1 MTMTKTKPLG
11 ARLAGD
17 SGARR
22 SALDFYQTPVEDV
35 EKFLQKSGLV
45 PNTGTVLEPSAGLG
59 NISTTVSRL
68 RPGASVVSGDIEQ
81 REFPLHYVNDF
92 LQQPFKKEV
101 SCVITNP
108 PFSHALEFIERG
120 LEICNGDVI
129 MLLKLAFLE
138 THKRR
143 PLFDKGRLREV
154 WVSSSRIDCYS
165 PDVVVN
171 ANGKRTNSST
181 MALAWFVFNR
191 NYRGYPVIKWL

>member
-1 MTMTKTKPLG
+1 MTTNSKPLG

-17 SGARR
+17 SGAKR

-45 PNTGTVLEPSAGLG
+45 PNTGIVLEPSAGLG
-59 NISTTVSRL
+59 NISMTVSRL
-68 RPGASVVSGDIEQ
+68 RPGATVVSGDIEQ

-92 LQQPFKKEV
+92 LQQQFKKEV
-101 SCVITNP
+101 NCVITNP
-108 PFSHALEFIERG
+108 PFSHALEFVERG

-138 THKRR
+138 TKERR
-143 PLFDKGRLREV
+143 PLLLRGHLREV
-154 WVSSSRIDCYS
+154 WIPAGRINCYAPDAPVSSTGR
-165 PDVVVN
+165 
-171 ANGKRTNSST
+171 RENSST

-191 NYRGYPVIKWL
+191 NYQGDPVIKWL